1 MDFAT
6 FDPQK
11 RTEQILQRIDE
22 LRSQLHSANPAELSS
37 RTGIPFDR
45 LDSTGFFKFQFWQ
58 YPLNLA
64 FPSLELSQIGQDQAP
79 NPLIQAMVFYYF
91 NMADGKPLSHRWIAF
106 SELPNGIFYNQAFQG
121 YTGQV
126 IARTFK
132 NDFARFSISAKQLG
146 GKKESFGDAAFRF
159 QILPRI
165 PLLVTGWQG
174 DEDFPASFKI
184 LFDASISHYLPT
196 DACAIAGSMLTGML
210 VKSVE

>member
-1 MDFAT
+1 MDYAS

-11 RTEQILQRIDE
+11 RSEQILKRIDE
-22 LRSQLHSANPAELSS
+22 LRDQLSTSNPNELSTK
-37 RTGIPFDR
+37 TGIRFEQ
-45 LDSTGFFKFQFWQ
+45 LSSGGVFKFQFWQ
-58 YPLNLA
+58 YNLNLE
-64 FPSLELSQIGQDQAP
+64 FPSLKLSQIGQDKAP

-91 NMADGKPLSHRWIAF
+91 NTADGKPLSHRWIAF
-106 SELPNGIFYNQAFQG
+106 SELPSGLFYNQAFQG

-126 IARTFK
+126 IAKTFQ
-132 NDFARFSISAKQLG
+132 NDFPRFSLRAKQLG
-146 GKKESFGDAAFRF
+146 GKNECFGDVAFRF
-159 QILPRI
+159 QIMPRI

-184 LFDASISHYLPT
+184 LFDASVSHYLPT